1 MNIIKNALV
10 ALLIAFVGAMPS
22 FADESNRASIDFTIN
37 LPSYT
42 CITPVTSPIL
52 TAFITDKTGNLQE
65 PLVSRFKVISNSG
78 EPTQLYLN
86 ANVVT
91 QAGYEQAMFEQ
102 GGMVYIAFAR
112 VSSLPS
118 SSALNNCKYGA
129 GPDSSPGVVAYPI
142 TSIQGGEHKYVPSKH
157 KYEVVVPSGES
168 YVTVNVGS
176 NVNRMSF
183 GSNDPRGYYQAI
195 LSLTEADI

>member
-10 ALLIAFVGAMPS
+10 ALIIAFVGTIPALGQS
-22 FADESNRASIDFTIN
+22 ASIDFQISV
-37 LPSYT
+37 PSVT
-42 CITPVTSPIL
+42 RIAPVTSPIL
-52 TAFITDKTGNLQE
+52 TAYITDKTGNLQE

-112 VSSLPS
+112 ISSLPS